1 VPGFRLDGRVALVTG
16 AGIGIGT
23 DIARAL
29 AGRGAA
35 VAINDLSEGRASEA
49 AAGLTASGCRAVPA
63 PFDVTDRA
71 AVAAGVARIAATLG
85 PVDVLVNNAGIPPG
99 WSPARFADTDPDG
112 WRALVDLNL
121 FGVLH
126 CAAAT
131 VGPMCDRGW
140 GRVVTIS
147 SGAGQVGLPG
157 GVSVYAAA
165 KGAAI
170 SFMRHLAVELA
181 PFGVTANTLALGLM
195 STRSGQDTPTDVV
208 RRVPVGRL
216 GSGDDVGAAV
226 VWLVAEGAWVTGQTI
241 GINGGAPTT

>member
-1 VPGFRLDGRVALVTG
+1 VPDFRLDGRVALVTG
-16 AGIGIGT
+16 SGLGIGT

-29 AGRGAA
+29 AARGAA
-35 VAINDLSEGRASEA
+35 VAVNDLSAARASA
-49 AAGLTASGCRAVPA
+49 AAAALAGSGWRAVAA
-63 PFDVTDRA
+63 PFDVTDRT

-99 WSPARFADTDPDG
+99 WAPARFADTDPDG

-131 VGPMCDRGW
+131 VGAMCDRGW

-147 SGAGQVGLPG
+147 SGAGQLGLPG
-157 GVSVYAAA
+157 GVSIYAAG

-170 SFMRHLAVELA
+170 SFMRHLAVEVA

-195 STRSGQDTPTDVV
+195 STRSGQDTPAAVV

-226 VWLVAEGAWVTGQTI
+226 VWLTAEGGWVTGQTI
-241 GINGGAPTT
+241 GINGGAPTS

>member
-1 VPGFRLDGRVALVTG
+1 VTG
-16 AGIGIGT
+16 AGRGIGA
-23 DIARAL
+23 DVARAL
-29 AGRGAA
+29 AAHGAA
-35 VAINDLSEGRASEA
+35 VAINDLSDARASA
-49 AAGLTASGCRAVPA
+49 TVAGLVGSGWRAVAA

-71 AVAAGVARIAATLG
+71 AVADGVARIGATLG

-99 WSPARFADTDPDG
+99 WVPARFADADPG
-112 WRALVDLNL
+112 QWRALVELNL
-121 FGVLH
+121 FGVLN

-147 SGAGQVGLPG
+147 SGAGQMGLPG
-157 GVSVYAAA
+157 GVSVYAAG

-170 SFMRHLAVELA
+170 SFTRHLAVEVA

-195 STRSGQDTPTDVV
+195 STRSGEDAPADAV

-216 GSGDDVGAAV
+216 GSGADVGAAV
-226 VWLVAEGAWVTGQTI
+226 VWLTAEGGWVTGQTI
-241 GINGGAPTT
+241 GINGGSPTS